1 MEKVIIIGGGV
12 GPLAGVELHKKIIE
26 YTLTDGTDQSH
37 LEVYHLSCSRYIP
50 DRTEFLLGNINTNP
64 AQGMF
69 RTIQIAGRALEF
81 AGKEAVAGIPCNT
94 FHAPEIFSPFL
105 ELLKRNKIN
114 VAVLHMLKETAA
126 LILQI
131 APGAKNIGLMSTT
144 GTRTAGVYNMI
155 LQPLGF
161 KIIQVPPE
169 VQAELHD
176 SIYNKDWGIKAV
188 TPVSSRVRNNFINYA
203 QLLVDRGAEAIILG
217 CTEIPLALWERELA
231 GVVLID
237 PVAALARALI
247 LKVGGN
253 KRLKP
258 LKPLSGTA
266 TTANIEEKNA
276 Y

>member
-26 YTLTDGTDQSH
+26 YTFTDGTDQSH
-37 LEVYHLSCSRYIP
+37 LEVYHLSCSHFIP

-64 AQGMF
+64 ARGMF
-69 RTIQIAGRALEF
+69 RTIQIAGRAAKI

-94 FHAPEIFSPFL
+94 FHAPKIFDPFL
-105 ELLKRNKIN
+105 ELLQRNRIN

-126 LILQI
+126 MTRQI
-131 APGAKNIGLMSTT
+131 APGAKTIGLMSTT

-161 KIIQVPPE
+161 RIIQVPLE
-169 VQAELHD
+169 LQADLHD

-188 TPVSSRVRNNFINYA
+188 TPVSPRARDNFINYA
-203 QLLVDRGAEAIILG
+203 KLLRDQGAEAIILG
-217 CTEIPLALWERELA
+217 CTEIPLALWERKLV

-237 PVAALARALI
+237 PVVALARALI
-247 LKVGGN
+247 LKAGGN
-253 KRLKP
+253 KK
-258 LKPLSGTA
+258 LKPLSATA
-266 TTANIEEKNA
+266 TTATIEEKNTC
-276 Y
+276 